1 MIRDVREI
9 FIGGFQI
16 VSGALCFTQISRL
29 GNAVHGLTTHDANA
43 GGLRPIKGVFWT
55 EVDAY
60 CLNSF

>member
-29 GNAVHGLTTHDANA
+29 GNAVREASN
-43 GGLRPIKGVFWT
+43 P
-55 EVDAY
+55 
-60 CLNSF
+60 